1 VTDKFVEFTNPR
13 TNPPVWVNTHHVRNA
28 PANRGAHREIPA
40 SPREPARGWSMV
52 IAPQHQAEGCMSGA
66 WLAAGLTVGEQW
78 RVGRHSPT
86 RCAVLFRA
94 WLSPEDHGDPS
105 WALSVC

>member
-1 VTDKFVEFTNPR
+1 
-13 TNPPVWVNTHHVRNA
+13 
-28 PANRGAHREIPA
+28 
-40 SPREPARGWSMV
+40 
-52 IAPQHQAEGCMSGA
+52 MSGA